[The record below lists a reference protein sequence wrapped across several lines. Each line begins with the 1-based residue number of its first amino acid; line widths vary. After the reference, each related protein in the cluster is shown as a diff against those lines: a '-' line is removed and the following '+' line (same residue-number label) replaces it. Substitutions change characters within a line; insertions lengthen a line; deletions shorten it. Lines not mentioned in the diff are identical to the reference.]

1 MTSQAVLLVMSVK
14 NLCIQK
20 YVKRKTK
27 ASLCRKL
34 FLFFFWPSIYLK
46 PETVHKFIESRK
58 KWINMMHICDYRV
71 GVDISTIHD
80 CMLKFKCNI
89 H

>member
-34 FLFFFWPSIYLK
+34 FLFFFDL
-46 PETVHKFIESRK
+46 VHI
-58 KWINMMHICDYRV
+58 
-71 GVDISTIHD
+71 
-80 CMLKFKCNI
+80 
-89 H
+89 